1 MGESVKIKDLLY
13 NMIKLSGFTIKDDK
27 NPNGD
32 IDIKIIGLRPG
43 EKLYEELL
51 IGENPVNT
59 SNHPKTRKTNDP
71 YIPFDQLEESLSSL
85 KNLLYFNKVK
95 EVKEMLNKLLK
106 LYQSNSDIVDHI
118 YVEQLSVN
126 KYKQDL
132 SIGINTDNKVIKIN
146 KK

>member
-1 MGESVKIKDLLY
+1 
-13 NMIKLSGFTIKDDK
+13 
-27 NPNGD
+27 
-32 IDIKIIGLRPG
+32 
-43 EKLYEELL
+43 
-51 IGENPVNT
+51 
-59 SNHPKTRKTNDP
+59 
-71 YIPFDQLEESLSSL
+71 
-85 KNLLYFNKVK
+85 
-95 EVKEMLNKLLK
+95 MLNKLLK